1 MIRRPPR
8 STRTVTLFPY
18 PTLFRSIPRGH
29 DAALDRTEGSE
40 AFERDI
46 GAVALVMIENRGIT
60 ALLRDRDRH
69 HLVGEAA
76 FSPRR
81 GGALV
86 RADRISVR
94 RLACDAIVARDILDR
109 QRVVSGKSG
118 SSRVDHGGGRLIKKQ
133 IKK

>member
-1 MIRRPPR
+1 
-8 STRTVTLFPY
+8 
-18 PTLFRSIPRGH
+18 
-29 DAALDRTEGSE
+29 
-40 AFERDI
+40 
-46 GAVALVMIENRGIT
+46 MIENRGIT

-94 RLACDAIVARDILDR
+94 RLACDAIVARDIFRGLDHAR
-109 QRVVSGKSG
+109 DHAIALSRLRHQPRAGQTVVKLDAAERSEEHTSELQ
-118 SSRVDHGGGRLIKKQ
+118 SLMRISYA
-133 IKK
+133 

>member
-29 DAALDRTEGSE
+29 DAAPDRTEGSE
-40 AFERDI
+40 AFERDL

-69 HLVGEAA
+69 HLVAEAA

-86 RADRISVR
+86 RVDRTRVR
-94 RLACDAIVARDILDR
+94 RLACDSIAPTPIV
-109 QRVVSGKSG
+109 
-118 SSRVDHGGGRLIKKQ
+118 
-133 IKK
+133 